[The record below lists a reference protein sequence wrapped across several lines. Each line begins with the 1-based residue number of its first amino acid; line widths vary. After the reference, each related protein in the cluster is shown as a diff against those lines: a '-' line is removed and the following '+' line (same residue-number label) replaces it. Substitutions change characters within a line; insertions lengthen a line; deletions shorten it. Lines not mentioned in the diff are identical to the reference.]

1 MVSNV
6 ILDMGNVLL
15 TYNPKVPLDLFCDT
29 PEEKEAIHREL
40 FLGPEWVQGDLGNLT
55 DSQKYESIKRRIPE
69 PMHAA
74 LKRCV
79 NEWEV
84 CMEPVAG
91 AREFCEEAKSRG
103 KRLFVLSNADQN
115 FYEYFPRFAPFD
127 FFDGIVVS
135 SDLHLI
141 KPDRRIY
148 RHLLDA
154 YQLRPG
160 ECLFI
165 DDRQENVEAARQEG
179 MLAEVFTGNFDAI
192 RARLYEER
200 KGWD

>member
-79 NEWEV
+79 HEWEV

-103 KRLFVLSNADQN
+103 KRL
-115 FYEYFPRFAPFD
+115 
-127 FFDGIVVS
+127 FDGIVVS

>member
-1 MVSNV
+1 
-6 ILDMGNVLL
+6 
-15 TYNPKVPLDLFCDT
+15 
-29 PEEKEAIHREL
+29 
-40 FLGPEWVQGDLGNLT
+40 
-55 DSQKYESIKRRIPE
+55 
-69 PMHAA
+69 
-74 LKRCV
+74 
-79 NEWEV
+79 
-84 CMEPVAG
+84 MEPVAG

-165 DDRQENVEAARQEG
+165 DDRQENVDAARQEG
-179 MLAEVFTGNFDAI
+179 MLAEVFTGDFDAI